1 MDLKD
6 VILLSIGA
14 ALIIVGIQLS
24 FTQGAGVSY
33 PVFMFAVAFL
43 FWFKYRRN
51 VANERENAE
60 QHNQVREQNR
70 SKKGNKRKR

>member
-1 MDLKD
+1 MNLKD
-6 VILLSIGA
+6 VIILSIGA
-14 ALIIVGIQLS
+14 ALIVVGIQLS

-51 VANERENAE
+51 VAME
-60 QHNQVREQNR
+60 
-70 SKKGNKRKR
+70 KGNKQDVEKPKEDKNLKRKKR

>member
-14 ALIIVGIQLS
+14 ALIVVGIQLS
-24 FTQGAGVSY
+24 FTQGAGVAY

-51 VANERENAE
+51 VANEKESAE
-60 QHNQVREQNR
+60 KQIEQEKQVSR
-70 SKKGNKRKR
+70 KAKKRKR

>member
-1 MDLKD
+1 MDIKD

-51 VANERENAE
+51 IANEREN
-60 QHNQVREQNR
+60 QQNLDNQEKPRTGKVD
-70 SKKGNKRKR
+70 KRKR

>member
-14 ALIIVGIQLS
+14 ALIVVGIQLS

-51 VANERENAE
+51 VAMEKENNKEQELPKAE
-60 QHNQVREQNR
+60 KK
-70 SKKGNKRKR
+70 SKRRRH

>member
-6 VILLSIGA
+6 VIILSIGA
-14 ALIIVGIQLS
+14 ALIVVGIQLS

-51 VANERENAE
+51 VAMEKENKQEEDKPKAG
-60 QHNQVREQNR
+60 
-70 SKKGNKRKR
+70 KKVKRRRH

>member
-1 MDLKD
+1 MDIKD

-51 VANERENAE
+51 VANEKESQE
-60 QHNQVREQNR
+60 ISEKQNR
-70 SKKGNKRKR
+70 QNSKKVNKRKH

>member
-24 FTQGAGVSY
+24 VTQGAGVSY

-51 VANERENAE
+51 VANEKEGAEN
-60 QHNQVREQNR
+60 QNSIQDQR
-70 SKKGNKRKR
+70 RTKKSNKRKR

>member
-1 MDLKD
+1 MDIKD
-6 VILLSIGA
+6 VILLSVGA

-43 FWFKYRRN
+43 FWFKYRRD
-51 VANERENAE
+51 VANE
-60 QHNQVREQNR
+60 
-70 SKKGNKRKR
+70 KKNKEESTTRDNLGQTRKRKR

>member
-14 ALIIVGIQLS
+14 ALIIVGVQLS
-24 FTQGAGVSY
+24 FTQGAGASY

-51 VANERENAE
+51 IANEKENQGISE
-60 QHNQVREQNR
+60 NR
-70 SKKGNKRKR
+70 KKQSSKKVNKRKR